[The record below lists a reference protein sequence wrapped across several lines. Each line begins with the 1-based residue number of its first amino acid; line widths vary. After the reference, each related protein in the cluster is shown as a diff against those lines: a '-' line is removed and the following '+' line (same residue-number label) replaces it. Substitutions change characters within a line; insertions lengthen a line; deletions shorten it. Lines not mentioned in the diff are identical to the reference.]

1 MLRSRQV
8 RPRKEFERTSR
19 PEHANIPSVE
29 PQLDVMEDSDA
40 RASMDGI
47 DQSII
52 VGSHFRSF
60 RTFRKTKL
68 PTENNGVASRKAS
81 SRLIL
86 VSCVV
91 LQTFKGE

>member
-1 MLRSRQV
+1 MSSSGRVAPSTQV
-8 RPRKEFERTSR
+8 FQ
-19 PEHANIPSVE
+19 HVE
-29 PQLDVMEDSDA
+29 PQLDVRGDRDA

-47 DQSII
+47 DQSIF
-52 VGSHFRSF
+52 VGSPMRFS
-60 RTFRKTKL
+60 RTFRLMKL
-68 PTENNGVASRKAS
+68 PSEHNGVASRKAS